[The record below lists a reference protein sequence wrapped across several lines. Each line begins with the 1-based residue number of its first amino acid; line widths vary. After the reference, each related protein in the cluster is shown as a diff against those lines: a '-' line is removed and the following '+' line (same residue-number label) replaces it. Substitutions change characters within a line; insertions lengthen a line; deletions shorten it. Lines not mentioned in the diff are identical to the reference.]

1 MGIHHFF
8 LLIPPK
14 MPGSYVRSASG
25 VCEGQM
31 VAITRKFL
39 VLFTL
44 TAFATGLS
52 ACAEEEQNR
61 VLSYQKGTY
70 LGKTDQQVSADQLR
84 TRLNRSN
91 AQRVY

>member
-1 MGIHHFF
+1 MGVYPFF

-14 MPGSYVRSASG
+14 MPGSYMRSASG

-39 VLFTL
+39 VFFAL
-44 TAFATGLS
+44 TVVAVGLS

-61 VLSYQKGTY
+61 VLSYEKGTY
-70 LGKTDQQVSADQLR
+70 LGKTDQRLSKDQLR
-84 TRLNRSN
+84 KLINRSN
-91 AQRVY
+91 SQRVY